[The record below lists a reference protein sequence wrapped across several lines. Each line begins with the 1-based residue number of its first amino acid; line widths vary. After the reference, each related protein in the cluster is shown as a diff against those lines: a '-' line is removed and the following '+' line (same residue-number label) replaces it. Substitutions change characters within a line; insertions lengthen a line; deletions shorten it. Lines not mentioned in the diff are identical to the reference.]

1 MFRTLAARLTLLY
14 ALLFCLLSLIVF
26 VVVSK
31 SLEARLLGMVD
42 LELREEAE
50 EFANILRI
58 GGLSVVKQQ
67 VQLES
72 ESEDVEEIFIRVLDI
87 ENNSISSTDLKA
99 WPVLPDDFN
108 LSRQVNDGWFE
119 TLSAPAYTNS
129 VRIYSRP
136 LGDGYT
142 FQMGIFLSE
151 NEMLMEH
158 FRRTFAATFSA
169 VLLLGVTIG
178 FFVARGALTGVKKVR
193 EAADRISCGD
203 LTGEIT
209 FQDRA
214 EEINSLISS
223 VNHMQKK
230 IKTLIQELQD
240 VTNNIAHDL
249 RSPVTRMRGLA
260 ETSLTGEETLE
271 DYRGLAGAVVEECD
285 SLVGV
290 INTMLEIAET
300 DAGVKPL
307 ALQPVD
313 VAEIVR
319 DVVELYSVVA
329 EDKEIHVT
337 LKITPQPLIVEG
349 DRRRLQRAFA
359 NLLDNALKFTP
370 MGGRVLLDA
379 RQDEERVVV
388 SVTDNGMGISSVDLS
403 HVCERFYRADRSRS
417 SPGTGLGLSLVQSI
431 VRAHAGDLQ
440 IISDETTGTQV
451 TIRLNAS
458 GNKQIVS

>member
-14 ALLFCLLSLIVF
+14 ALLFCLLALIVF

-31 SLEARLLGMVD
+31 SLEDRLLGMVE

-50 EFANILRI
+50 EFASVLDV
-58 GGLSVVKQQ
+58 GGLSVLKKQ

-72 ESEDVEEIFIRVLDI
+72 ESEDVGKMFIRVFDAEQKVI
-87 ENNSISSTDLKA
+87 ASTDLQI
-99 WPVLPDDFN
+99 WPVLPVVPKPAGKPD
-108 LSRQVNDGWFE
+108 SGWFE
-119 TLSAPAYTNS
+119 TLSAPVYANAVRVYTQ
-129 VRIYSRP
+129 P
-136 LGDGYT
+136 LGDGYA
-142 FQMGIFLSE
+142 FQMGVLLSE
-151 NEMLMEH
+151 SEMLMAH
-158 FRRTFAATFSA
+158 FRKVFAVAFIA
-169 VLLLGVTIG
+169 VLLLGVAIG
-178 FFVARGALTGVKKVR
+178 FYVARGALSGVQKVR

-203 LTGEIT
+203 LNGEII

-214 EEINSLISS
+214 EEINSLIHS
-223 VNHMQKK
+223 VNHMQNK
-230 IKTLIQELQD
+230 IKSLIQELQD

-260 ETSLTGEETLE
+260 ETSLTGEQALE

-307 ALQPVD
+307 ILQPVD

-319 DVVELYSVVA
+319 DVAELYSVVA
-329 EDKEIHVT
+329 EDKEIHLA
-337 LKITPQPLIVEG
+337 LKISDRPLIVSG
-349 DRRRLQRAFA
+349 DRSRLQRAFA

-370 MGGRVLLDA
+370 VGGRVLLEA
-379 RQDEERVVV
+379 RQNGDGVGI
-388 SVTDNGMGISSVDLS
+388 SVTDNGVGISSSDLP

-417 SPGTGLGLSLVQSI
+417 APGTGLGLSLVQSI
-431 VRAHAGDLQ
+431 VHAHAGDLR
-440 IISDETTGTQV
+440 IVSDETSGTQV
-451 TIRLNAS
+451 TIHLNARV
-458 GNKQIVS
+458 NKPAVA